1 MLLNL
6 EKNLLVRSTVAE
18 ARTSSEFGS
27 ETDGSCQGVVS
38 IFFQW
43 HHQSLLYR
51 HYLMLRIFNPHLV
64 VIIRSHVHTAGLDDT
79 SGFPGSLDLCCVQG
93 GYPGKP
99 VIVDDAAL
107 RYVVPS
113 RPKH

>member
-18 ARTSSEFGS
+18 ARTSSEFGL

-43 HHQSLLYR
+43 HHQLLLYR
-51 HYLMLRIFNPHLV
+51 HYLMLLIFNPHLV
-64 VIIRSHVHTAGLDDT
+64 VIIRSHVHTA
-79 SGFPGSLDLCCVQG
+79 
-93 GYPGKP
+93 
-99 VIVDDAAL
+99 
-107 RYVVPS
+107 
-113 RPKH
+113 